1 MRLWNEFSW
10 FSLVRSTEGRL
21 ANWTIEWASVFRLAS
36 THPSMWIVVEC
47 KANPKWLTPN
57 AISLLNEHY
66 YYSITP
72 PNTVNSTSS
81 SNDTRR
87 HLCDE
92 NDQEELNYSF
102 CLFAKW
108 CQLQL
113 ARIFHNDEVIIRK
126 FTRVTKRERERMNKL
141 RHVRVFWSDDWNESK
156 TKKQLKIDMRQK
168 ILVVRMKRD
177 QCIH

>member
-92 NDQEELNYSF
+92 NDQEKLNYSF

-108 CQLQL
+108 C
-113 ARIFHNDEVIIRK
+113 RIGNWREY
-126 FTRVTKRERERMNKL
+126 FTTMKSSFANSHELRRE
-141 RHVRVFWSDDWNESK
+141 NESEWTNWGTFASFEVTIE
-156 TKKQLKIDMRQK
+156 TKKQL
-168 ILVVRMKRD
+168 
-177 QCIH
+177 